1 MQSLLPPTI
10 LVIDSDLVSRTAIS
24 NILERSG
31 FIVISKNNS
40 DDALKLFNSQSTKP
54 HLVLVQSKLEGLS
67 GIEVCTLIKT
77 KQASGDIPV
86 LIVAD
91 HSDSLDDLMDLE
103 NGFDDYIPSH
113 YSASD
118 ILSKVNHALNKH
130 KPNLRKKILSYGNIS
145 INLMSYKVTKN
156 KREVHLGPTEF
167 KILKCFIEDPKKIFS
182 REDIMEYVWGKS
194 KNVEPRTIDVH
205 INRLRSALSEP
216 GQRAHSIKTIRS
228 SGYCLESSETA

>member
-1 MQSLLPPTI
+1 MQSHLPPTI

-31 FIVISKNNS
+31 FIVLSKNNS
-40 DDALKLFNSQSTKP
+40 SDALRLFDSKSTKP
-54 HLVLVQSKLEGLS
+54 HLVIVQSKLTDLS

-77 KQASGDIPV
+77 KQSSAKIPV
-86 LIVAD
+86 IMVAD
-91 HSDSLDDLMDLE
+91 NSDSLDELMNLE

-113 YSASD
+113 YNSSD
-118 ILSKVNHALNKH
+118 IISKVKHVLNKH
-130 KPNLRKKILSYGNIS
+130 KPDLRKKILSYGDIS
-145 INLMSYKVTKN
+145 INLMSYKVIKN

-167 KILKCFIEDPKKIFS
+167 KILQCFVEDPKKIFS
-182 REDIMEYVWGKS
+182 RIEIMEYVWGKA

-216 GQRAHSIKTIRS
+216 GQSAHSIKTIRS
-228 SGYCLESSETA
+228 SGYCLESSETV

>member
-1 MQSLLPPTI
+1 MQSHLPPTI

-24 NILERSG
+24 NILERNG
-31 FIVISKNNS
+31 FIVLSKNNS
-40 DDALKLFNSQSTKP
+40 SDALKLFDSKSTKP
-54 HLVLVQSKLEGLS
+54 HLVLVQSKLSDFS

-77 KQASGDIPV
+77 KQASADIPV
-86 LIVAD
+86 IMIAD
-91 HSDSLDDLMDLE
+91 RSDSLHELMNLE

-113 YSASD
+113 YNASD
-118 ILSKVNHALNKH
+118 ITSKVNHVLNKH

-167 KILKCFIEDPKKIFS
+167 KILKCFIEDPKKTFS
-182 REDIMEYVWGKS
+182 RESIMEYVWGKS

-228 SGYCLESSETA
+228 SGYCLESSETV